1 VSKTST
7 KASPAKAVSKDPVP
21 DLPTAVVA
29 VSSAKT
35 ASNVRLSE
43 QEKLTDPNYIL
54 NPNTNK
60 SVKRST
66 PLGERIVEAMKTGKE
81 IPKAMTETDKH
92 ILVAQTIK
100 NAQGLSDAELKEIY
114 TPIIDVLP
122 RGFPVVWGG
131 KQRTVKDKNKPKQPS
146 NAYIYYTLA
155 VRNSVESAHPGIKN
169 TELVRMMADMWG
181 KTSDKDKDEYLEAA
195 AKDKARYLIEKKAY
209 DLKYPE
215 QVKTKKSK
223 SKSGR
228 PTKFSAYNKFCETL
242 DREALKR
249 ENPDEEINVI
259 ISDQWEV
266 VKADKEE
273 HAKYQALADKANE
286 GFKERLADCIKGGRL
301 ELSEAEQKKAN
312 DPEHFVM
319 NPDTGYYIEKKVKA
333 VPKVNAKAAAVEVEA
348 EGEIDMT
355 TEVETP
361 KSPVKTKASK
371 AKRAT
376 KAAKAKAESV
386 KKAVDEDDDLLDA
399 V

>member
-1 VSKTST
+1 
-7 KASPAKAVSKDPVP
+7 
-21 DLPTAVVA
+21 
-29 VSSAKT
+29 
-35 ASNVRLSE
+35 
-43 QEKLTDPNYIL
+43 
-54 NPNTNK
+54 
-60 SVKRST
+60 
-66 PLGERIVEAMKTGKE
+66 M
-81 IPKAMTETDKH
+81 
-92 ILVAQTIK
+92 
-100 NAQGLSDAELKEIY
+100 
-114 TPIIDVLP
+114 
-122 RGFPVVWGG
+122 
-131 KQRTVKDKNKPKQPS
+131 
-146 NAYIYYTLA
+146 
-155 VRNSVESAHPGIKN
+155 
-169 TELVRMMADMWG
+169 
-181 KTSDKDKDEYLEAA
+181 
-195 AKDKARYLIEKKAY
+195 
-209 DLKYPE
+209 
-215 QVKTKKSK
+215 
-223 SKSGR
+223 
-228 PTKFSAYNKFCETL
+228 
-242 DREALKR
+242 
-249 ENPDEEINVI
+249 I